1 MRSLF
6 KQQSSSTMNHTS
18 LNHLLKHL
26 ENITIVQ
33 CLCKRQWSLLEA
45 VLTSE
50 FRSSIA
56 IDDPSLPTVVTADM
70 IIHCAVRARAPLSV
84 ITLLAS
90 LYPQSLC
97 SPDMMGR
104 YPIHVAAKWASNPSI
119 IAYLVK
125 TNPSVVGAPDSDG
138 KTPMHYVGECYV
150 ENHSGDSPQ
159 DTEQS
164 MGEVVDILR
173 LAAPHSVN
181 LEDNDEMNAV
191 EYALINNASMRV
203 IKKMQRACRDDWRE
217 RSNRNPD
224 CTQGCDDNHNN
235 AVPAPMGRRRHDDL
249 VKDIENMA
257 YELHKQYMSS
267 RGVESKT
274 SEGSGKIHVHRSS
287 ARANIRVARTA

>member
-1 MRSLF
+1 
-6 KQQSSSTMNHTS
+6 MNQTS

-70 IIHCAVRARAPLSV
+70 IIHCAVRVRAPLSV
-84 ITLLAS
+84 IMLLAT

-104 YPIHVAAKWASNPSI
+104 YPIHVAAKWASNPPI

-150 ENHSGDSPQ
+150 ANHSGDSQQ

-181 LEDNDEMNAV
+181 LEDNNEMNAV

-203 IKKMQRACRDDWRE
+203 IKKIQHACRDDWRK
-217 RSNRNPD
+217 RSNRNLHR
-224 CTQGCDDNHNN
+224 TLGCN
-235 AVPAPMGRRRHDDL
+235 AVSAPMGRRRHDDL

-274 SEGSGKIHVHRSS
+274 SEGGGKIHVHRSS
-287 ARANIRVARTA
+287 ARARGAYPYVPLARANIRVARTA